1 MSLKQLETVFINAIG
16 KTKELLFPFSLKKWV
31 ILVFIALLAGA
42 LGGGGGSVDVPF
54 RAQKPAGDV
63 AQPQGNGLGSED
75 SPKVNEGSGEVGVV
89 GKVEGIGGEMVMK
102 VAVGLIVFLFFI
114 IPFWLLFLWIS
125 SRFAF
130 IFYNSAISKTAA
142 IKVPWARYKMQG
154 NSLFKTKIVLSLF
167 VVVIGGVLGGLTL
180 VTTMGGDYTPLLI
193 FIPIILVYIFSVV
206 IMFHYVDQFI
216 VPIMVIENK
225 NFSESFAIF
234 GPLFRQNKK
243 LFIVYIFV
251 AVGLGLVCGVL
262 AALVMLG
269 VFLLYAIIGLVIF
282 GGAYAIFGTGT
293 TFVLIC
299 VVLGIP
305 FVLALIL
312 TICLVLIP
320 IPYFYRNFTLYYLME
335 STCNYDF
342 YTYGDG
348 GNGLG
353 DDLKDG
359 LGIPP
364 PLPPLPSLPSSS

>member
-1 MSLKQLETVFINAIG
+1 MLLKQLETVFINAIG

-31 ILVFIALLAGA
+31 ILVFIAVLAGA
-42 LGGGGGSVDVPF
+42 LGGGGGFVDVPF
-54 RAQKPAGDV
+54 RAQKPAGEV
-63 AQPQGNGLGSED
+63 AQPQGNGLGSEE
-75 SPKVNEGSGEVGVV
+75 SSKVNEKSGEVGE
-89 GKVEGIGGEMVMK
+89 VEGTEGGMITI

-114 IPFWLLFLWIS
+114 IPLWLLFLWIS

-154 NSLFKTKIVLSLF
+154 NSLFKTKIVLSF
-167 VVVIGGVLGGLTL
+167 IVAVIGGVLGGLTL

-216 VPIMVIENK
+216 VPIMAIENK

-282 GGAYAIFGTGT
+282 GGAYAIFGIGT
-293 TFVLIC
+293 MFVLIC
-299 VVLGIP
+299 VALGIP

-312 TICLVLIP
+312 TIYLVLIP
-320 IPYFYRNFTLYYLME
+320 IPYFYRNLTLYYLME

-353 DDLKDG
+353 NDLKDG

-364 PLPPLPSLPSSS
+364 PLSSLPSLPSLS